1 MILFINACARK
12 ESRTRILAQHLLNRL
27 DAPFT
32 ELRLY
37 EQKLPCVDQD
47 FLALRD
53 RLTVEGN
60 FEDPVFAYARQ
71 FAAADT
77 IVVAAPYWDLSFPA
91 ILKQYYEMVNAVG
104 VTFAYSEQGIPV
116 GLCHAERLYYV
127 TTAGGPMLL
136 EEFGFGYIK
145 ALAENFYQIPETI
158 LIKAEGLDLQG
169 ADVEAIMEN
178 AAHETD
184 LLFQKRDR
192 H

>member
-37 EQKLPCVDQD
+37 EQKFPCVDQD

-91 ILKQYYEMVNAVG
+91 ILKQYFEMVNAVG